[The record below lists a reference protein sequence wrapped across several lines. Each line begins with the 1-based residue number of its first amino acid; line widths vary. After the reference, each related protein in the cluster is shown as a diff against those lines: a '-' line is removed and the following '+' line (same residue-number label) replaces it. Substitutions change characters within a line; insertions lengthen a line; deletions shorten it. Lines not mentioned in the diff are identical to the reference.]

1 MDVDNKYEKK
11 SYVYERKSVIVFEN
25 FYFILLLYVGYVFF
39 ILLLFI
45 LHGPSAGSSCIH
57 DCMSV

>member
-11 SYVYERKSVIVFEN
+11 SYVYERKSVIVCEN

-39 ILLLFI
+39 LLLFI

-57 DCMSV
+57 DCMSI